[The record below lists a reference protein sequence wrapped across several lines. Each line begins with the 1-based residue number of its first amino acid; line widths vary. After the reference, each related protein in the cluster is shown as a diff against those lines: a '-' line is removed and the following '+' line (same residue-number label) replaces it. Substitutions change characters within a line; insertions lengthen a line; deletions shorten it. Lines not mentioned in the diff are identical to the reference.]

1 MSSTTVQQIL
11 SEKGNTIYSVRPD
24 VTVRV
29 ALEKM
34 AQHEIG
40 GVLVIDEGKLV
51 GIFTERDYARK
62 VALRGLGS
70 QTTSVSEL
78 MTRDVATISPS
89 QNIDE
94 VMGLM
99 STRRF
104 RHLPVVDGQGALLG
118 IITIGDVIKAVIAE
132 HEETIRHLS
141 GYISGDLTTG

>member
-1 MSSTTVQQIL
+1 MSTTVQQVL
-11 SEKGNTIYSVRPD
+11 SEKGNVVYSVRPD

-40 GVLVIDEGKLV
+40 GVLVLDGEKLV

-70 QTTSVSEL
+70 QTTSISEL
-78 MTRDVATISPS
+78 MTRTVATVSPS
-89 QNIDE
+89 QTIDE
-94 VMGLM
+94 VMNLM
-99 STRRF
+99 NTRRF
-104 RHLPVVDGQGALLG
+104 RHLPVVDSEGVLLG
-118 IITIGDVIKAVIAE
+118 VITIGDVIKAVIAE

-141 GYISGDLTTG
+141 SYISGDLTSN

>member
-1 MSSTTVQQIL
+1 MSTTVQQVL
-11 SEKGNTIYSVRPD
+11 SEKGNVVYSVRPD

-40 GVLVIDEGKLV
+40 GVLVLDGEKLV

-70 QTTSVSEL
+70 QTTSISEL
-78 MTRDVATISPS
+78 MTRTVATVSPS
-89 QNIDE
+89 QTIDE
-94 VMGLM
+94 VMNLM
-99 STRRF
+99 NTRRF
-104 RHLPVVDGQGALLG
+104 RHLPVVDDEGALLG
-118 IITIGDVIKAVIAE
+118 VITIGDVIKAVIAE

-141 GYISGDLTTG
+141 SYISGDLTST